1 MDKFIKTKKPLD
13 TIDEF
18 RIHGRKTLEKCSESA
33 LSQLV
38 KQADTAYYNSKPI
51 LTDHEYDIIRE
62 YIQEKYPANPVLK
75 NIGAPISAAS
85 SSKKVVLPYF
95 MGSQDKIKPDT
106 GALSGWTQKYSG
118 PYIISYKLDG
128 VSGLFTS
135 DNTTRLYTRGDGK
148 EGQDISHLI
157 PHLQLPTMAT
167 GKFAVRGEFI
177 IPKSVFLEKY
187 QTQFANCRNMISG
200 IINSKTVDERIRDIH
215 FVVYECIHP
224 ILKPSE
230 QMEYLANSG
239 FELVKYQQ
247 EKTLDNSLLSNI
259 LVDARQNYE
268 YEIDG
273 LVVCQDGVFER
284 KERNPEHAF
293 AFKMVL
299 SDQVAEAKVVNVLWS
314 PSKDGYLKPRVQ
326 IEPVY
331 LGGVKIEFATG
342 FNAAFIL
349 EQKIGIGAVIELVRS
364 GDVIPFIKSVIIP
377 ATTPAL
383 PQEYQYRWNDT
394 NIDIILE
401 NVGENET
408 VLEKNITGFFRG
420 IGVDGLSSGNIAK
433 LIRAGYN
440 SIPKILRMTR
450 EDFLA
455 IDGFQDKMSTKLF
468 TGIQEKIRGC
478 SLLLLMTASNLFGR
492 GFSEKKIETIM
503 TAIPDIL
510 SVSESREQKI
520 DRVSRIPGMAI
531 KTATAFVD
539 AIDGFIAFLE
549 EIHLMD
555 RLSSFS
561 HSPIIPKTKDHPLAG
576 KTIVLTGFREKE
588 LLDRIGSKM
597 GSTVNK
603 NTFVVLVKT
612 PEGKNERTGK
622 LLEARELGIPIMDL
636 QEFREKY
643 GV

>member
-1 MDKFIKTKKPLD
+1 MDKFIKPKPKNTTKEMIVD
-13 TIDEF
+13 F
-18 RIHGRKTLEKCSESA
+18 RIHGQTTLEKCSESV
-33 LSQLV
+33 LSQLL
-38 KQADTAYYNSKPI
+38 KQADTAYYNSVPI
-51 LTDHEYDIIRE
+51 LTDNEYDIIRE
-62 YIQEKYPANPVLK
+62 YIQEKYPTNPVLK
-75 NIGAPISAAS
+75 NIGAPVSSVS

-106 GALSGWTQKYSG
+106 GALTGWTQKYRGS
-118 PYIISYKLDG
+118 YIISYKLDG

-135 DNTTRLYTRGDGK
+135 DNRLYTRGDGR

-157 PHLQLPTMAT
+157 PHLQLPKITAA
-167 GKFAVRGEFI
+167 AVRGEFI
-177 IPKSVFLEKY
+177 IPKSIFQEKY
-187 QTQFANCRNMISG
+187 QTQFANCRNMVSG

-239 FELVKYQQ
+239 FEVVKYLQ

-259 LVDARQNYE
+259 LVDARQHYE

-273 LVVCQDGVFER
+273 LVVCQNDIFER

-364 GDVIPFIKSVIIP
+364 GDVIPYIKSVLIP
-377 ATTPAL
+377 AVTPAL
-383 PQEYQYRWNDT
+383 PTEYEYVWNET
-394 NIDIILE
+394 KIDILLQ
-401 NVGENET
+401 NAGENET

-420 IGVDGLSSGNIAK
+420 MGVDGLSSGNIAK
-433 LIRAGYN
+433 LIHAGYN
-440 SIPKILRMTR
+440 SIPKILLMTR

-455 IDGFQDKMSTKLF
+455 IDGFQEKMSTKLF

-478 SLLLLMTASNLFGR
+478 SLIQLMTASNLFGR
-492 GFSEKKIETIM
+492 GFSDKKIETIM
-503 TAIPDIL
+503 SAIPNIL
-510 SVSESREQKI
+510 SISELREQKI
-520 DRVSRIPGMAI
+520 DRVSRIPGMAT

-539 AIDGFIAFLE
+539 CIDGFLAFLT
-549 EIHLMD
+549 EIHLLD
-555 RLSSFS
+555 RVSNY
-561 HSPIIPKTKDHPLAG
+561 SPPSIEHKEHPLSG

-588 LLDRIGSKM
+588 LLDRIGAKL

-612 PEGKNERTGK
+612 PEGKKERTGK